1 MAWSGFRTIAA
12 RFVRLVVG
20 LGVLCLANSA
30 DAGDEALAQD
40 RANREL
46 ARDHWAFRPINR
58 PVVPEVKDS
67 AWCRNPVDRFILAPL
82 ESKGWKPAM
91 PVDRRTWA
99 RRVWFDLVGLPP
111 DPEALEAFLAD
122 THPDAAAR
130 LIDRLMAD
138 PAYGERFGRH
148 WLDLARYAESNG
160 YERDAAKP
168 SAWKYRDYVI
178 RSFNEDKALDR
189 FVLEQLA
196 GDELPDTTEETLIA
210 TSFLRLGPW
219 DDEPADVAQD
229 RFDQLDDLVAT
240 TGEVFLG
247 LTIACARCHDHK
259 FEPFSMTDYYRMVSV
274 FDPLERPREGRTERD
289 LPVGNAEVLAAF
301 RARAGRI
308 GELLGW
314 LTRESRTEERAGI
327 LAELAGVERAQAA
340 VPRGYIL
347 RESGPKPPATRLLRR
362 GQASSPAET
371 VSPGVPAAIVDDQPA
386 FLAPGERTTRRR
398 TSLARWMVSEKNPL
412 TARVM
417 ANRVWQ
423 MHFGE
428 GLVRSASD
436 FGTAGDEPTHPEL
449 LDWLAAELIESG
461 WSVKHLHRVILGS
474 RVARMS
480 KHNAPGTPQAEE
492 DPEVFLW
499 WRLPYRRLEVE
510 ATRDA
515 MLQISGR
522 LDRRMTGPSVLPA
535 IQPEALAGHSDPRT
549 VWPAQGEEITSRRT
563 VYVFIKRSLVLPMLE
578 TFDLCDTTRSAAR
591 RTVTTIAPQALAL
604 LNGEFVQRQSR
615 YLAARLVREAADSP
629 EARIER
635 LWALALSR
643 PPTDEERAAAR
654 RYLTSVEEAGTGD
667 ERGGADGFTGLE
679 RLARAVLNL
688 SEFQY
693 TD

>member
-1 MAWSGFRTIAA
+1 
-12 RFVRLVVG
+12 
-20 LGVLCLANSA
+20 
-30 DAGDEALAQD
+30 
-40 RANREL
+40 
-46 ARDHWAFRPINR
+46 
-58 PVVPEVKDS
+58 
-67 AWCRNPVDRFILAPL
+67 
-82 ESKGWKPAM
+82 
-91 PVDRRTWA
+91 
-99 RRVWFDLVGLPP
+99 
-111 DPEALEAFLAD
+111 
-122 THPDAAAR
+122 
-130 LIDRLMAD
+130 
-138 PAYGERFGRH
+138 
-148 WLDLARYAESNG
+148 
-160 YERDAAKP
+160 
-168 SAWKYRDYVI
+168 
-178 RSFNEDKALDR
+178 
-189 FVLEQLA
+189 
-196 GDELPDTTEETLIA
+196 
-210 TSFLRLGPW
+210 
-219 DDEPADVAQD
+219 
-229 RFDQLDDLVAT
+229 
-240 TGEVFLG
+240 
-247 LTIACARCHDHK
+247 
-259 FEPFSMTDYYRMVSV
+259 
-274 FDPLERPREGRTERD
+274 
-289 LPVGNAEVLAAF
+289 
-301 RARAGRI
+301 
-308 GELLGW
+308 
-314 LTRESRTEERAGI
+314 
-327 LAELAGVERAQAA
+327 
-340 VPRGYIL
+340 
-347 RESGPKPPATRLLRR
+347 
-362 GQASSPAET
+362 
-371 VSPGVPAAIVDDQPA
+371 
-386 FLAPGERTTRRR
+386 
-398 TSLARWMVSEKNPL
+398 MVSEKNPL

-436 FGTAGDEPTHPEL
+436 FATAGDEPTHPEL